1 LVNNNIKGNKMSE
14 KYTRGFIF
22 GALIGGAVGAVTA
35 LLLAPK
41 SGEELRKD
49 LAEKGTDVYNKASK
63 YFVEKEVEI
72 SESVKSTVNEGRMK
86 AEKIV
91 HSAKTQADEILAS
104 AEKVFNDAKYKASTS
119 KDYLQNSAGK
129 VKHALSESVET
140 FKQEMNS

>member
-1 LVNNNIKGNKMSE
+1 MSE

-22 GALIGGAVGAVTA
+22 GALIGGAVGAITA

-63 YFVEKEVEI
+63 YFTEKEIEI

-129 VKHALSESVET
+129 VKNALSESVET

>member
-1 LVNNNIKGNKMSE
+1 MSE

-49 LAEKGTDVYNKASK
+49 LAVKGTDAYSKASK
-63 YFVEKEVEI
+63 YFTEKEIEI
-72 SESVKSTVNEGRMK
+72 SDSVRSTVNEGRIR

-91 HSAKTQADEILAS
+91 QSAKSQADEILAS
-104 AEKVFNDAKYKASTS
+104 AEKVFSDAKHKANSS
-119 KDYLQNSAGK
+119 RDYINDRAGK
-129 VKHALSESVET
+129 VKSAFSESVDT